1 MNREEMLEAVRK
13 RDKSFRGKFYVAV
26 RTTKIVCTPD
36 CPAKPLEKNI
46 DFYDNIQNAFADGY
60 RPCKICMKEYYPDN
74 VTKTTNK
81 METIKIT
88 RYQSPVGEMILGSY
102 MDKLCL
108 CDWAVEKRRRTID
121 RRICR
126 HLNAEYEAG
135 TSDII
140 NQTIAQLDEYFAG
153 KRKEFSIPVVFT
165 GSPFQCNVWAELMKI
180 PYGSTISYAEL
191 ATRINNPKA
200 VRAVASANA
209 TNPISIFVPCHR
221 VIGSNHKLTGYGGG
235 LDAKQ
240 GLLALEAR
248 ISGKILAL

>member
-1 MNREEMLEAVRK
+1 
-13 RDKSFRGKFYVAV
+13 
-26 RTTKIVCTPD
+26 
-36 CPAKPLEKNI
+36 
-46 DFYDNIQNAFADGY
+46 
-60 RPCKICMKEYYPDN
+60 
-74 VTKTTNK
+74 

-88 RYQSPVGEMILGSY
+88 HYQTPIGEMILGSY
-102 MDKLCL
+102 DDKLCI
-108 CDWAVEKRRRTID
+108 CDWAVEKRRGTID

-126 HLNAEYEAG
+126 HLNAEYEDG
-135 TSDII
+135 TSEII

-153 KRKEFSIPVVFT
+153 KRKEFTIPVVFT
-165 GSPFQCNVWAELMKI
+165 GSPFQCSVWTELMNI

-191 ATRINNPKA
+191 ARRINNPKA

-248 ISGKILAL
+248 VSGKTLPLEITSVG